1 MAETTPTISDEVS
14 AIILL
19 DIPYKNCI
27 DYVAITQNQTT
38 AYQLDKAVIVAAMG
52 IENQEDCTVEN
63 LVPLTK
69 AVIKEWG
76 LEQVNG
82 LS

>member
-1 MAETTPTISDEVS
+1 MADTTQIIRDEVS

-19 DIPYKNCI
+19 DIPSKNCI
-27 DYVAITQNQTT
+27 DYVAITQVQTT

-69 AVIKEWG
+69 TVIKEWG
-76 LEQVNG
+76 LEQVNQ